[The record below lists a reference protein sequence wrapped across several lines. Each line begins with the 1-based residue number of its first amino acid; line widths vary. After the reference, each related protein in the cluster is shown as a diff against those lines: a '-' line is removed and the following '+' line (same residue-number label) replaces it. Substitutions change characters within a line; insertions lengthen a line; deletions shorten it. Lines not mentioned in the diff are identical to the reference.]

1 MHSCKISY
9 RYRNYTP
16 RCAHAAAGCAAAAA
30 LALVAGS
37 VPGRAPHQSRG
48 QQLDT
53 YRWSAW
59 WTRAIDCETPKVKL
73 HESVTVEGD
82 LGRSSLQDLV
92 VSAWQPMKVVVIDG
106 DAKEVVNADDPMVQR
121 IDREYPGLRVADFV
135 IARWQELQ
143 LFNPSGNYSVEIPWN
158 VGLERELTPA
168 EVTTIMMR
176 GKGSRKTQ
184 GGGGRR

>member
-1 MHSCKISY
+1 MKFPIDIEI
-9 RYRNYTP
+9 RD
-16 RCAHAAAGCAAAAA
+16 AA
-30 LALVAGS
+30 LLHGS
-37 VPGRAPHQSRG
+37 DSVVSASGGTPPIAPHQSRG
-48 QQLDT
+48 QQPDT
-53 YRWSAW
+53 YRWPAW
-59 WTRAIDCETPKVKL
+59 WTRAIDCETLKVKL
-73 HESVTVEGD
+73 HESVTVERD

-92 VSAWQPMKVVVIDG
+92 VSAWQPMKVAVIDG

-121 IDREYPGLRVADFV
+121 IDREYPGLRAADFV

-143 LFNPSGNYSVEIPWN
+143 LFNPSGGYSVEIPWN

>member
-1 MHSCKISY
+1 
-9 RYRNYTP
+9 
-16 RCAHAAAGCAAAAA
+16 
-30 LALVAGS
+30 
-37 VPGRAPHQSRG
+37 
-48 QQLDT
+48 
-53 YRWSAW
+53 
-59 WTRAIDCETPKVKL
+59 
-73 HESVTVEGD
+73 
-82 LGRSSLQDLV
+82 
-92 VSAWQPMKVVVIDG
+92 MKVVVIDG
-106 DAKEVVNADDPMVQR
+106 DTKEVVNADDPMVQR

-143 LFNPSGNYSVEIPWN
+143 LFNPSGGYSVEIPWN